1 MLFVHLQLVVYAF
14 KEYGFDDIY
23 YAHIDVVAVSDQAS
37 NTRQVRF
44 DFLYVVFI
52 NKHIEISLKG
62 KSSSVITKQIG
73 YN

>member
-44 DFLYVVFI
+44 DFLYVVKYTCLLLYAIAGFFI
-52 NKHIEISLKG
+52 SK
-62 KSSSVITKQIG
+62 
-73 YN
+73 